1 MKDQN
6 VSDFIRP
13 EMKARLWR
21 WREALVG
28 TGVALFGVWVAST
41 TIGFVSI
48 IGSGLAIVGAL
59 LVFSGVQRARFRV
72 GIDGAG
78 VVQVDERQVTYF
90 GPTDGGAVSIETLT
104 RVELRPML
112 GGTHAWVLFDTAG
125 APLIIPTNAEHA
137 DSLFDVFGVL
147 DKFETQKMLNALNER
162 PAQSVVIWQKVT
174 TRLH

>member
-28 TGVALFGVWVAST
+28 AGIALFGVWVAST
-41 TIGFVSI
+41 TIGFVSV
-48 IGSGLAIVGAL
+48 IGSGLGIVGAL
-59 LVFSGVQRARFRV
+59 LALSGIQRARFRV

-90 GPTDGGAVSIETLT
+90 GPKDGGAVSIETLI

-112 GGTHAWVLFDTAG
+112 GGAHAWVLFDTAG
-125 APLIIPTNAEHA
+125 ATLFIPTNAEHA

-147 DKFETQKMLNALNER
+147 DRFETQKMLNALNELS
-162 PAQSVVIWQKVT
+162 AQSVVIWQKERPV
-174 TRLH
+174 LH